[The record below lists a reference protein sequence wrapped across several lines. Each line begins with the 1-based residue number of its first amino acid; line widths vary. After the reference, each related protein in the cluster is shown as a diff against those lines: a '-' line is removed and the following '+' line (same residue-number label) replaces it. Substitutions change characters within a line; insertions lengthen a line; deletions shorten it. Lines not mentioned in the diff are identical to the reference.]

1 MEENK
6 QLKITFTAF
15 IMIILSVILIT
26 AAVTSVIILG
36 SQAQKE
42 NEFANQNIVANNEI
56 SNEQIVDNNIDKN
69 YVTNHVTNHVSNHV
83 SNYVSNEVVNEV
95 YEEEYEEPYREPYVE
110 PAVNAPNIDN
120 TAEFIE
126 YYYNTVSTTNVAFD
140 VDHTTRRILNYDE
153 IMGNLFTKNGK
164 ELYENEFQL
173 LYFENN
179 LPYMDA
185 GDDHVD
191 ETLIDVKVENIKREE
206 NKITATVIKTRAVA
220 PQVFTDET
228 LVMENWERKDFSTE
242 FVMVKENGKWLVDS
256 FVWHD

>member
-83 SNYVSNEVVNEV
+83 SNEVVNEV

-140 VDHTTRRILNYDE
+140 VDHTTGRILNYDE

-206 NKITATVIKTRAVA
+206 NKITATVIKTRAVP

-228 LVMENWERKDFSTE
+228 WEMENWERKDFSTE